1 MERQI
6 AELFVSAIEKK
17 VMLLAGD
24 LESDSDD
31 FDRDNHRERDGCQ

>member
-1 MERQI
+1 MEGQI
-6 AELFVSAIEKK
+6 ADHFVSAIEKK

-31 FDRDNHRERDGCQ
+31 FERDNHRERDSFQ